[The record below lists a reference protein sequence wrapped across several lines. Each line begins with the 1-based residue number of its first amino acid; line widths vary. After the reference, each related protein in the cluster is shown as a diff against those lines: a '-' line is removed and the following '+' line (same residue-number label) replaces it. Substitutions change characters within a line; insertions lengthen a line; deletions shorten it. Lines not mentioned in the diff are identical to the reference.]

1 MKDGHINNKVER
13 ELVDLTNTNTPP
25 PDQLKTPL
33 YEARVEPD
41 IYFFG
46 FDLTVEEA
54 LGGTGETDA
63 DINKPGWFFCIK
75 ERPGEPRYGLDIDQ
89 DNESPEVWNDLSWD
103 DVTPDNSPAGTFIP
117 VGNATITQNLDN
129 NTLEYPDDKEKEDQR
144 ADDIQV
150 SWNKDMNAADIAY
163 MLYQVPVL
171 MAVHAGEMLP
181 KQ

>member
-1 MKDGHINNKVER
+1 MVNERRTYQQQSGR

-63 DINKPGWFFCIK
+63 DKQT
-75 ERPGEPRYGLDIDQ
+75 RL
-89 DNESPEVWNDLSWD
+89 
-103 DVTPDNSPAGTFIP
+103 
-117 VGNATITQNLDN
+117 
-129 NTLEYPDDKEKEDQR
+129 
-144 ADDIQV
+144 
-150 SWNKDMNAADIAY
+150 
-163 MLYQVPVL
+163 VL
-171 MAVHAGEMLP
+171 LH
-181 KQ
+181 